1 MNNSEDIELLTLV
14 LVNALHLHIKQRS
27 RIDLVSSGLL
37 DEIGQSEFVL
47 GLDVGPF
54 CSELFIIDKGLQFV
68 QQSQVRQEFMTA
80 KLLRNESGQGGI
92 GLVKPAT
99 RGDTVGDVHEP
110 VRSVDIYKVFEKS
123 GLEEIRV
130 QLSHTVDLVRSNDCQ
145 ISHAHH
151 LGVRLLN
158 NGDTR

>member
-47 GLDVGPF
+47 GLDVGSF

-68 QQSQVRQEFMTA
+68 
-80 KLLRNESGQGGI
+80 
-92 GLVKPAT
+92 
-99 RGDTVGDVHEP
+99 
-110 VRSVDIYKVFEKS
+110 
-123 GLEEIRV
+123 
-130 QLSHTVDLVRSNDCQ
+130 
-145 ISHAHH
+145 
-151 LGVRLLN
+151 
-158 NGDTR
+158 